1 MTANHTI
8 KARQT
13 AGKAGQT
20 SGCLIGTAIGDALG
34 LPYEGMTAA
43 RASRMLGAPNRFR
56 FLFGRGMMSDDTE
69 HSCMVAESL
78 LESAFDVRQ
87 FEASFANR
95 LRWWLLGAP
104 AGTGL
109 ATLRACL
116 RLVFGV
122 PSHRSGVFSAGN
134 GPAMRAA
141 IIGAAVDDPSKLQQ
155 LVHCSTRITHTD
167 PRAEAGALI
176 VAAAARISTWAELP
190 TADALFQFL
199 QKLDFDFSGNAES
212 LMELIRAAA
221 ASVDRHE
228 TTASFAASIGAGGF
242 VSGFVNQ
249 TVPISIHAWLSHP
262 EDWERA
268 VQSVIRCGGDADT
281 TAAITGGIVGCRIG
295 IDGIPLKLRQRFVDW
310 PRSMKW
316 LEELGRALAEPPGKS
331 QQTVIQERVITKLLL
346 RNVVFVPTVLLH
358 GFRRLLPP
366 Y

>member
-1 MTANHTI
+1 METKHTI
-8 KARQT
+8 DIRHT
-13 AGKAGQT
+13 T
-20 SGCLIGTAIGDALG
+20 GCLIGTAIGDALG
-34 LPYEGMTAA
+34 LPYEGLTAA
-43 RASRMLGAPNRFR
+43 RALRMLGTPQRFR

-78 LESAFDVRQ
+78 IESGFEPQQ
-87 FEASFANR
+87 FEASFAKR

-116 RLVFGV
+116 RLIWGV

-141 IIGAAVDDPSKLQQ
+141 ILGAAVEDPVKLRQ
-155 LVHCSTRITHTD
+155 LVNCSTRITHTD

-176 VAAAARISTWAELP
+176 VAAAARISTRAELP
-190 TADALFQFL
+190 ASDALFQYL
-199 QKLDFDFSGNAES
+199 KELDFDFSGPAES
-212 LMELIRAAA
+212 LLELIKAAA

-228 TTASFAASIGAGGF
+228 TTASFAASIGVAGF
-242 VSGFVNQ
+242 VTGFVNH
-249 TVPISIHAWLSHP
+249 TVPVSIHAWLSYP
-262 EDWERA
+262 EDWEQA
-268 VQSVIRCGGDADT
+268 VQTVIRCGGDADT
-281 TAAITGGIVGCRIG
+281 TAAITGGIVGCRVG
-295 IDGIPLKLRQRFVDW
+295 VDGIPVTLRSKFVDW
-310 PRSMKW
+310 PRSLKW
-316 LEELGRALAEPPGKS
+316 LEQLGRNLAEPCGQSPSAVVRTGYLA
-331 QQTVIQERVITKLLL
+331 LLL

>member
-1 MTANHTI
+1 MKTNGTTNVQ
-8 KARQT
+8 QT
-13 AGKAGQT
+13 T
-20 SGCLIGTAIGDALG
+20 GCLIGTAIGDALG

-43 RASRMLGAPNRFR
+43 RASRMLGAPDRFR
-56 FLFGRGMMSDDTE
+56 FLFGCGMMSDDTE

-78 LESAFDVRQ
+78 IESAFDVRQ
-87 FEASFANR
+87 FEISFAKR
-95 LRWWLLGAP
+95 LRWWLLGVP

-141 IIGAAVDDPSKLQQ
+141 IIGAAVDDPVKLRQ

-176 VAAAARISTWAELP
+176 VAAAARISTRTELP
-190 TADALFQFL
+190 TADALFQYL
-199 QKLDFDFSGNAES
+199 KELDFDFSGSAES
-212 LMELIRAAA
+212 LLELIKAAA

-228 TTASFAASIGAGGF
+228 TTASFAASIGLTGF
-242 VSGFVNQ
+242 VTGFVNH
-249 TVPISIHAWLSHP
+249 TVPVAIHAWLSYP
-262 EDWERA
+262 DDWKRA
-268 VQSVIRCGGDADT
+268 VQTVIGCGGDADT
-281 TAAITGGIVGCRIG
+281 TAAITGGIVGCRVG
-295 IDGIPLKLRQRFVDW
+295 ADGIPMELRHRFVDW
-310 PRSMKW
+310 PRSLKW
-316 LEELGRALAEPPGKS
+316 LEQLGEVLTEPFGKS
-331 QQTVIQERVITKLLL
+331 HPTVIRAGYHTLLI
-346 RNVVFVPTVLLH
+346 RNVVFVPTVLFH